1 MAGILDGKQRVM
13 DTIITIEGRRQMAE
27 GDLRIH
33 FATFT
38 DRHTFYQASGSDG
51 VAEDPADRIYLEATN
66 MLQDQIIFETDDNA
80 RMLSY
85 RGGSVATRGNGI
97 LSASAGLYLQPVTG
111 SAVLG
116 ATDALLS
123 DAADSFANQYVI
135 STKET
140 FSETQGFDLSTSSLK
155 FRLTDNMPLRKD
167 DITKASIDNVE
178 SLYADA
184 RLSHLPN
191 FQYLPPVNKSAIGM
205 EMGSPLGDYEKL
217 NQLERLS
224 FQDLMSGLRGKEDHT
239 VSFTETSRE
248 NNLIAQ
254 MMETSPRGLEKL
266 SVIDFG
272 EFPDEEP
279 LSPGKRVFFA
289 GKIFTD
295 NNGSHTFVNMFTI
308 IFD

>member
-13 DTIITIEGRRQMAE
+13 DTIITVEGRRQVAE

-33 FATFT
+33 FASFT

-85 RGGSVATRGNGI
+85 RGGGVATRGSGI

-116 ATDALLS
+116 ATDSLLS
-123 DAADSFANQYVI
+123 DAADSFANQYII
-135 STKET
+135 STKEM
-140 FSETQGFDLSTSSLK
+140 FSETQGFELSTSSLK
-155 FRLTDNMPLRKD
+155 FIITDDAPFNKY
-167 DITKASIDNVE
+167 DIVKAPIDKVE

-191 FQYLPPVNKSAIGM
+191 FRYLPPINKPAVGVEIGV
-205 EMGSPLGDYEKL
+205 PLGDYEKL
-217 NQLERLS
+217 NQRPSLT
-224 FQDLMSGLRGKEDHT
+224 FQDLLTSLRGRENRT
-239 VSFTETSRE
+239 VLFTETSRE

-254 MMETSPRGLEKL
+254 LVESSPKGMEKL

-272 EFPDEEP
+272 EFPDEDP
-279 LSPGKRVFFA
+279 HSPGKRVFFA

-308 IFD
+308 VFE

>member
-1 MAGILDGKQRVM
+1 MAGILDAKQRVM
-13 DTIITIEGRRQMAE
+13 DTIITVEGRRQMAE
-27 GDLRIH
+27 GNLRIQY
-33 FATFT
+33 ATFT
-38 DRHTFYQASGSDG
+38 DRHTFYQASGSNS

-85 RGGSVATRGNGI
+85 RGGAVMTHGNGI
-97 LSASAGLYLQPVTG
+97 LSASAGLYFQPVTG

-116 ATDALLS
+116 ATDVLLS
-123 DAADSFANQYVI
+123 DASDSFANQYII
-135 STKET
+135 STREM
-140 FSETQGFDLSTSSLK
+140 FSETQGFELSTSALNFK
-155 FRLTDNMPLRKD
+155 ITDGKPFRND
-167 DITKASIDNVE
+167 DITKASIDVIE
-178 SLYADA
+178 SLYADS

-191 FQYLPPVNKSAIGM
+191 FRYLPPINKSSVGVELGA
-205 EMGSPLGDYEKL
+205 PLGDYEKL
-217 NQLERLS
+217 NQLEKLTL
-224 FQDLMSGLRGKEDHT
+224 QDLMSGLMGKEKHT
-239 VSFTETSRE
+239 ISFTETSRE
-248 NNLIAQ
+248 NNLVAQ
-254 MMETSPRGLEKL
+254 MLESSPNGLEKL

-295 NNGSHTFVNMFTI
+295 GNGAHTFVNIFTI